1 MIIVVFDFAAD
12 DDVIWKSGPQYR
24 DLWGSLLACM
34 VCIIMDNAYILY
46 NATV

>member
-1 MIIVVFDFAAD
+1 MVIVVFDFASAAD
-12 DDVIWKSGPQYR
+12 IIWKSGLQYL

-34 VCIIMDNAYILY
+34 ICIIMDNAYTLY